1 MLVEYP
7 GITEMAWPAR
17 SCAAGGM
24 MWADFSAKQA
34 SGVFALV
41 NYVNQLRTGPNR

>member
-1 MLVEYP
+1 MVGPFLC
-7 GITEMAWPAR
+7 R
-17 SCAAGGM
+17 RGM
-24 MWADFSAKQA
+24 MWADFSVKQA